1 LTELLKID
9 ISEKTRKKYYLTST
23 NMENFRLDKE
33 KYMDRLQEVY
43 PQCSKQELTQIL
55 LLRLS
60 FWEMIIDDFENLE
73 INY

>member
-1 LTELLKID
+1 
-9 ISEKTRKKYYLTST
+9 
-23 NMENFRLDKE
+23 MENFRLDKE